1 MLTIVNQ
8 GSSLTIVRDDPSLTI
23 VFKKQLYKNGHKLF
37 TKNVRFLK
45 VQNEWVIFKNYSFFP
60 KTKLSFQKTIEKRKK
75 TIVFKNNK
83 QPYLQKVL
91 LYPFQVT
98 RLFAII
104 MVSEAIR
111 YMFGNQIKLSFP
123 VPQGL
128 SYSDF
133 GRRDIA
139 HLNIENFLDTNRN
152 YGPYLRVDIFR
163 NPSQMEIRLSR
174 QVF

>member
-1 MLTIVNQ
+1 
-8 GSSLTIVRDDPSLTI
+8 
-23 VFKKQLYKNGHKLF
+23 
-37 TKNVRFLK
+37 
-45 VQNEWVIFKNYSFFP
+45 
-60 KTKLSFQKTIEKRKK
+60 
-75 TIVFKNNK
+75 
-83 QPYLQKVL
+83 
-91 LYPFQVT
+91 
-98 RLFAII
+98 

-128 SYSDF
+128 SYSDL